1 MSAVFW
7 KWEGRGERTGM
18 RLESLVAVKGGSA
31 TGQ

>member
-1 MSAVFW
+1 MFW
-7 KWEGRGERTGM
+7 ERKGRGERTGM